1 MKLLQFKFRH
11 RHHTRLGLFITG
23 MHTHHSCW
31 TEQPANAR
39 RLRQSDISTLT
50 SCIRFILGKSF
61 LHVHHPKL
69 NLKIIP
75 LIYWISIK
83 NIYSINFTLL
93 IFKKFEGYFG
103 SFSFHLVVG
112 WQRLNTTIRCYR
124 LMPKISLGVMVIGNP
139 GYIYATNDYEY
150 LLARFRFLLFDTAG
164 VVNKEAVIHCCLW
177 PILRLTL

>member
-1 MKLLQFKFRH
+1 MQFKFRH

-39 RLRQSDISTLT
+39 RLRQSDTSTLT
-50 SCIRFILGKSF
+50 SCNHLMLRKSF
-61 LHVHHPKL
+61 LHVHHPKRD
-69 NLKIIP
+69 LKIIP
-75 LIYWISIK
+75 LIYWILNK
-83 NIYSINFTLL
+83 NIYSVNFTLL

-112 WQRLNTTIRCYR
+112 WRWLHATIRCYR
-124 LMPKISLGVMVIGNP
+124 LMPKISLGLMVIGNP
-139 GYIYATNDYEY
+139 SYIYATNDYQY

-164 VVNKEAVIHCCLW
+164 VVNKEAVLHCFLW
-177 PILRLTL
+177 PTPRLTL